1 MPLTV
6 LAPALLSA
14 VVPELS
20 RRNVRL
26 PNLEA
31 LLGAGTITAAG
42 ASAEQWLGA
51 QLGLE
56 GAAEPPIAALRLAS
70 EADAGTDARGAY
82 WLCADPIAT
91 TMGVD
96 SVRIDGAVSDLSLSE
111 SAALT
116 AALTAFF
123 AQDGLRFAAAT
134 AARWYVRCHAPQRL
148 AATPLWRAIGGSM
161 LPQLPGGPDAP
172 AWRSRLN
179 EAQMLLHAHPVNAAR
194 AEAGRSPVTSVW
206 WWGGGSWPEFG
217 PAAID
222 AVRGGPHWVRAA
234 CAAAGIEF
242 QPLDA
247 SPAPDLAP
255 GASHALLILDDEW
268 EESALTPDAL
278 PQWDE
283 TWFGPLRAALAAGR
297 LDRAALVFPWSEG
310 TLRVELEA
318 ARPSG
323 WRRWRSLL
331 GARRPLPAPPLAE
344 SLRAFLR

>member
-31 LLGAGTITAAG
+31 LLGAGTITAG
-42 ASAEQWLGA
+42 SASAEQWLGA

-56 GAAEPPIAALRLAS
+56 GGAEPPIAALRLAS
-70 EADAGTDARGAY
+70 EAEAGTDARGAY

-96 SVRIDGAVSDLSLSE
+96 SVRIDGAVTDLSLPE

-123 AQDGLRFAAAT
+123 AEDGLRFAAA
-134 AARWYVRCHAPQRL
+134 ANGRWYARCHTAQRL

-161 LPQLPGGPDAP
+161 LPQLPEGPDAP

-194 AEAGRSPVTSVW
+194 ADTGRTPVTSVW

-222 AVRGGPHWVRAA
+222 AVRGGPHWVRAT
-234 CAAAGIEF
+234 CAAAGIDYR
-242 QPLDA
+242 PLRA
-247 SPAPDLAP
+247 GPAVDLEAGAP
-255 GASHALLILDDEW
+255 RALLILDDEW
-268 EESALTPDAL
+268 EQSALTPDAL
-278 PQWDE
+278 PRWDE
-283 TWFGPLRAALAAGR
+283 SCFGPLRAALAAGR
-297 LDRAALVFPWSEG
+297 LDHAALVFPWGAG
-310 TLRVELEA
+310 TLRVELEP
-318 ARPSG
+318 ARPSR
-323 WRRWRSLL
+323 WRRWF
-331 GARRPLPAPPLAE
+331 GAGRPLPPSPLAE
-344 SLRAFLR
+344 SLQAFFR

>member
-31 LLGAGTITAAG
+31 LLGAGTIAAG
-42 ASAEQWLGA
+42 SASAEEWLGA

-56 GAAEPPIAALRLAS
+56 GGAEPPIAALRLAS
-70 EADAGTDARGAY
+70 EADTGTDARGAY
-82 WLCADPIAT
+82 WLCADPVAT

-96 SVRIDGAVSDLSLSE
+96 SVRIDGAVTDLTLSE

-134 AARWYVRCHAPQRL
+134 AARWYVRCHDPQRL

-161 LPQLPGGPDAP
+161 LPQLPEGPDAP

-194 AEAGRSPVTSVW
+194 ADAGRAPVTSVW
-206 WWGGGSWPEFG
+206 WWGGGCWPEFG

-222 AVRGGPHWVRAA
+222 TVRGGPHWVRAA
-234 CAAAGIEF
+234 CAAAGIDF
-242 QPLDA
+242 QPLRA
-247 SPAPDLAP
+247 GPAPELAA
-255 GASHALLILDDEW
+255 GARRALLILDDEW
-268 EESALTPDAL
+268 EQSALTPDAL
-278 PQWDE
+278 TQWDE
-283 TWFGPLRAALAAGR
+283 TWFGPLRAALAGGS
-297 LDRAALVFPWSEG
+297 LDRAALVFPWGAG
-310 TLRVELEA
+310 TLRVELES
-318 ARPSG
+318 ARPS
-323 WRRWRSLL
+323 RWRSWL
-331 GARRPLPAPPLAE
+331 GAGRPLPAPPLAE
-344 SLRAFLR
+344 SLQAFLR